1 MKSEVPETAPPNAK
15 ALRRIKR
22 LSREDRQRLRTEGV
36 RVTTDGES
44 SVTVHEDMTDLQAQ
58 VLIRTDS
65 GGAGYFRD
73 HMQQRA
79 YLFQQ
84 KQRRIS
90 KERTNEVLIITP
102 PDKPTQARSGSPAP
116 LQPAPPDLSA
126 QSPDEPAYWHS
137 RLRPYVAKGI
147 ELCVEMGKLFTEAK
161 EKLGHGKWATFVMGL
176 PQIGF
181 TGGERMARYL
191 MRIARNP
198 ALTNRNNYS
207 VLPKS
212 TKALIELSNAQPE
225 AIETAVK
232 TKKIR
237 PTMTADDVLEFINDP
252 VAYDPDSKVPV
263 PFDPDRAED
272 WLNGQFS
279 KAIERWQKEGGERDQ
294 FLVAVKRVINQLE

>member
-1 MKSEVPETAPPNAK
+1 
-15 ALRRIKR
+15 
-22 LSREDRQRLRTEGV
+22 
-36 RVTTDGES
+36 
-44 SVTVHEDMTDLQAQ
+44 
-58 VLIRTDS
+58 
-65 GGAGYFRD
+65 
-73 HMQQRA
+73 
-79 YLFQQ
+79 
-84 KQRRIS
+84 
-90 KERTNEVLIITP
+90 
-102 PDKPTQARSGSPAP
+102 
-116 LQPAPPDLSA
+116 
-126 QSPDEPAYWHS
+126 
-137 RLRPYVAKGI
+137 
-147 ELCVEMGKLFTEAK
+147 MGKLFTEAK

-279 KAIERWQKEGGERDQ
+279 KAIERWRRKLPAWTEMVEQTRVLTKADMQQLFPEARIWVETVCAIPKSY
-294 FLVAVKRVINQLE
+294 VAYSPGRES